1 MNKLHHK
8 DFSIAFKTGTDANKS
23 KFKKE
28 AVQGEMYFAT
38 DSKQL
43 YVAETTAGT
52 IDATLAQFN
61 LGVFDS
67 SLTFPTIQVFDTES
81 EFITQ
86 TNAPQY
92 TIVHAKDT
100 DKLYVWGS
108 SRWYKYNNDSTV

>member
-43 YVAETTAGT
+43 YLAETTAGT

-67 SLTFPTIQVFDTES
+67 SLIFPTIQVFDNES
-81 EFITQ
+81 DFITA
-86 TNAPQY
+86 TDAPNY

-100 DKLYVWGS
+100 DKLCVFNGTQWATF
-108 SRWYKYNNDSTV
+108 NND